1 MIDLYNSDKE
11 GPFTSERAGGIP
23 TLELV
28 DLCFSGKYTKESI
41 VRKLVGGGGLVS
53 YLGTTD
59 AVILEERVR
68 AGDTQTRLILEAMA
82 YQFAKYIGA
91 LAAVLEGDVHA
102 VVLTGGMAH
111 SELIVQWI
119 RERVRFIAPILLYPG
134 ECEMEALASG
144 VLRVLTGEEEPRVYE

>member
-1 MIDLYNSDKE
+1 
-11 GPFTSERAGGIP
+11 
-23 TLELV
+23 
-28 DLCFSGKYTKESI
+28 
-41 VRKLVGGGGLVS
+41 
-53 YLGTTD
+53 
-59 AVILEERVR
+59 
-68 AGDTQTRLILEAMA
+68 MA
-82 YQFAKYIGA
+82 YQFARYIGA